1 MEWVVGELLLLLS
14 LFIIAGL
21 YASVG
26 HGGASG
32 YLAVLSLTAYA
43 AKDPAWLKQHAW
55 SLNLLVA
62 GLAFYAYRKGGFF
75 EKELALKFIITSVP
89 FAILGGYLRVDYS
102 IYDIMLSLT
111 LIFAA
116 WRLYYQDSS
125 GPNLVITKPKMH
137 VAMIVGAI
145 VGFISGL
152 IGVGGGI
159 FLSPIILLFGWS
171 DPKTTAG
178 ISALFIW
185 VNSAA
190 GLFGSA
196 ISGQIVIELNVLFPF
211 IIAVLFGGY
220 IGSNFGSK
228 RLSQNTIR
236 NLLISVMIIA
246 ATRQILELV
255 GLW

>member
-1 MEWVVGELLLLLS
+1 M
-14 LFIIAGL
+14 
-21 YASVG
+21 
-26 HGGASG
+26 
-32 YLAVLSLTAYA
+32 
-43 AKDPAWLKQHAW
+43 
-55 SLNLLVA
+55 
-62 GLAFYAYRKGGFF
+62 
-75 EKELALKFIITSVP
+75 
-89 FAILGGYLRVDYS
+89 
-102 IYDIMLSLT
+102 
-111 LIFAA
+111 
-116 WRLYYQDSS
+116 
-125 GPNLVITKPKMH
+125 VITKPRMY

-145 VGFISGL
+145 IGFISGV

-190 GLFGSA
+190 GLFGST

-246 ATRQILELV
+246 ATRPILELV
-255 GLW
+255 GLL

>member
-1 MEWVVGELLLLLS
+1 M
-14 LFIIAGL
+14 
-21 YASVG
+21 
-26 HGGASG
+26 
-32 YLAVLSLTAYA
+32 
-43 AKDPAWLKQHAW
+43 
-55 SLNLLVA
+55 
-62 GLAFYAYRKGGFF
+62 
-75 EKELALKFIITSVP
+75 
-89 FAILGGYLRVDYS
+89 
-102 IYDIMLSLT
+102 
-111 LIFAA
+111 
-116 WRLYYQDSS
+116 
-125 GPNLVITKPKMH
+125 
-137 VAMIVGAI
+137 
-145 VGFISGL
+145 
-152 IGVGGGI
+152 GGGI

-190 GLFGSA
+190 GLFGST

-255 GLW
+255 GLL